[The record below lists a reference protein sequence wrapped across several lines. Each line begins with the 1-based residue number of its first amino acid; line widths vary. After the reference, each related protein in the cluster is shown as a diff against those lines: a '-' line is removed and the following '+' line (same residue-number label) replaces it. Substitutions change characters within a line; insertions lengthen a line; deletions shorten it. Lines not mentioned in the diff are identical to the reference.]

1 MMRALKSVSFVVICA
16 ALGGCASGLVGYDA
30 ETSHTCPRA
39 EGLGCTPVSEVYKRA
54 IAGSLPGQSRQFAS
68 AQATTEG
75 GGLNALSGA
84 SARQVMST
92 GMPIRTAPRVL
103 RIWFAPWKDALDVLH
118 DQRHSYLTLD
128 NGRWLIEHNQQRL
141 FQEFAATRLVQGLA
155 SGDPKQSATTS
166 PSPSTTAPAR
176 ALQLPALPS
185 TPSTGAR

>member
-1 MMRALKSVSFVVICA
+1 MMRDHKIVSLVVLCA
-16 ALGGCASGLVGYDA
+16 ALGGCASSLVGYEA
-30 ETSHTCPRA
+30 ETSHTCPRG
-39 EGLGCTPVSEVYKRA
+39 EGLGCTPVSEVYQRA
-54 IAGSLPGQSRQFAS
+54 LAGSLPGQRKQLES
-68 AQATTEG
+68 APAAAPG

-84 SARQVMST
+84 SVRPVMST
-92 GMPIRTAPRVL
+92 GAPIRTAPRVL

-141 FQEFAATRLVQGLA
+141 FQEFGATRLVQGLA